1 MSAPLSEAL
10 ARWALCTESNV
21 SYVKESITTAPL
33 WEGLQIVPEKED
45 KAAPRHCSVWVWG
58 SAHCHSLRREA
69 KVVEC
74 ARESSHLS
82 RFHDL
87 HPQPSHRRKPSHLLH
102 FCPSP
107 RVALSPN
114 HQPDYS
120 LPALRVHQQLPT
132 TPVQRC
138 PALPATLQSLFFL
151 GTSTWFQSSPH
162 GDRIV
167 PQGPAQIPSTFL
179 SVQISWPLLP
189 LKTCPVYACFLVPS
203 PPSNCRLCE
212 GTKQALHRHAAVER
226 LSPPHENAFLV
237 KDIPPWPGLHSS
249 GR

>member
-1 MSAPLSEAL
+1 MLKK
-10 ARWALCTESNV
+10 V
-21 SYVKESITTAPL
+21 SPQLLFGKGFKLFQKRRTKQHPDIVACGFGGQLTATASGERLKL
-33 WEGLQIVPEKED
+33 WSVPGR
-45 KAAPRHCSVWVWG
+45 AATCPG
-58 SAHCHSLRREA
+58 S
-69 KVVEC
+69 
-74 ARESSHLS
+74 
-82 RFHDL
+82 
-87 HPQPSHRRKPSHLLH
+87 SHRRKPSHLLH